1 MTRLKS
7 IAATFLLIYLNT
19 AVFSARPFE
28 DRSNWE
34 SVSKRQRLELIEK
47 MLTGERWWYASWTGP
62 IRALKSPTGEATDS
76 LQETFHYSLYLLLSA
91 SNWHLQFV
99 VVKTNSGVLG
109 AIDILT
115 AFISYRSI
123 ISQVA
128 AAINTSLVSAW
139 RVWMTNRL
147 FEILVYFYFSTYSSI
162 VHSPPRVCVC
172 LCVSSVCCVWT
183 EVTWRDEAKSTH
195 GQFVNFSGRLFLVQ
209 PDEIHGTR

>member
-1 MTRLKS
+1 
-7 IAATFLLIYLNT
+7 
-19 AVFSARPFE
+19 
-28 DRSNWE
+28 
-34 SVSKRQRLELIEK
+34 

-162 VHSPPRVCVC
+162 VHSPPSCVCVSVC
-172 LCVSSVCCVWT
+172 VECLLCVDRGH
-183 EVTWRDEAKSTH
+183 VTWR
-195 GQFVNFSGRLFLVQ
+195 G
-209 PDEIHGTR
+209 EIHARTIC